1 MSTPAPMTAPTA
13 RDAERLPPLRFGFLA
28 TGPWI
33 LGFVLCILFAFLC
46 HALAQWQWDRR
57 VEVQHR
63 VNRVLENYD
72 DDPVPFAEAS
82 RLFTAFQTEDEW
94 TPVTLTGE
102 YLVDETLIVRNRP
115 RAGQPGYEVLVP
127 FRTDEGPVVVV
138 DRGWLP
144 VGNSPGR
151 PDAVPAPPAGHAEV
165 VVRVKPGEPALD
177 RDAPDGQVPS
187 IDLAEIADTVGGPV
201 AGTAY
206 GIMVTEDPAV
216 ESMPQKLVEPTLDEG
231 PHLSYAIQW
240 YLFAAMGFGVWG
252 YSAWMRARNDRA
264 DALDDAADDGLLS
277 AHRVPRAKPAR
288 RRRDGRLTDEE
299 AEDALFD

>member
-1 MSTPAPMTAPTA
+1 
-13 RDAERLPPLRFGFLA
+13 
-28 TGPWI
+28 WI
-33 LGFVLCILFAFLC
+33 LGFVVCVLFAFLC

-144 VGNSPGR
+144 VG
-151 PDAVPAPPAGHAEV
+151 
-165 VVRVKPGEPALD
+165 
-177 RDAPDGQVPS
+177 
-187 IDLAEIADTVGGPV
+187 
-201 AGTAY
+201 
-206 GIMVTEDPAV
+206 
-216 ESMPQKLVEPTLDEG
+216 
-231 PHLSYAIQW
+231 
-240 YLFAAMGFGVWG
+240 
-252 YSAWMRARNDRA
+252 
-264 DALDDAADDGLLS
+264 
-277 AHRVPRAKPAR
+277 
-288 RRRDGRLTDEE
+288 
-299 AEDALFD
+299 

>member
-33 LGFVLCILFAFLC
+33 LGFVVCILFAFLC

-144 VGNSPGR
+144 VGNTPGQ

-187 IDLAEIADTVGGPV
+187 IDLAEIAGVSVRRLQQAFREHLGTTPFAHLHDLRLDRIHDDLVHGRGG
-201 AGTAY
+201 T
-206 GIMVTEDPAV
+206 VTEVAL
-216 ESMPQKLVEPTLDEG
+216 SWGIT
-231 PHLSYAIQW
+231 HLGR
-240 YLFAAMGFGVWG
+240 FAAAYRERFGELP
-252 YSAWMRARNDRA
+252 SQTLARAA
-264 DALDDAADDGLLS
+264 
-277 AHRVPRAKPAR
+277 
-288 RRRDGRLTDEE
+288 
-299 AEDALFD
+299 

>member
-1 MSTPAPMTAPTA
+1 MSTPAPVTDPNA

-33 LGFVLCILFAFLC
+33 LGFVVCILFAFLC

-72 DDPVPFAEAS
+72 DDPAPFAEAS
-82 RLFTAFQTEDEW
+82 RLFTAFETEHEW
-94 TPVTLTGE
+94 TPVTLGGE

-115 RAGQPGYEVLVP
+115 RAGRPGYEVLVP

-144 VGNSPGR
+144 VGNTPGR
-151 PDAVPAPPAGHAEV
+151 PDAVPAPPAGPAEV

-187 IDLAEIADTVGGPV
+187 IDLAEIAATVGGPV
-201 AGTAY
+201 ADTAY

-216 ESMPQKLVEPTLDEG
+216 EAMPQKLVEPTLDEG
-231 PHLSYAIQW
+231 PHPSYAIQW

-252 YSAWMRARNDRA
+252 
-264 DALDDAADDGLLS
+264 
-277 AHRVPRAKPAR
+277 
-288 RRRDGRLTDEE
+288 
-299 AEDALFD
+299 